1 MGDQDRGYLLELLLT
16 KLRYATAA
24 VDDAVDGSC
33 AGAIQIVGMSAT
45 LSNAA
50 DLAEWLCARLYQT
63 DFRPVQ
69 LFKYIKVGKHLLR
82 TCSLIWHRLIQWVCA
97 RCTKQT
103 FVPCSSSD
111 TTRCKPAGCPVS
123 SSADV
128 LSGWRGVV
136 QFRVPDAAA
145 QRKQEHLTRF
155 CSVWLRALSWRVHLQ
170 IGRQLRDSAG
180 QDARLLETEP
190 EWEARDPDHV
200 LLLCKETIELG
211 KSVLV
216 FCGTKRVGALP
227 QILQLPQVQCPH
239 APVAHTAL
247 ACRAAQSPVLLTS
260 SVSGTNL
267 VGTQRYVAV
276 RGVSAW

>member
-1 MGDQDRGYLLELLLT
+1 M
-16 KLRYATAA
+16 
-24 VDDAVDGSC
+24 
-33 AGAIQIVGMSAT
+33 
-45 LSNAA
+45 
-50 DLAEWLCARLYQT
+50 
-63 DFRPVQ
+63 
-69 LFKYIKVGKHLLR
+69 
-82 TCSLIWHRLIQWVCA
+82 
-97 RCTKQT
+97 
-103 FVPCSSSD
+103 
-111 TTRCKPAGCPVS
+111 
-123 SSADV
+123 
-128 LSGWRGVV
+128 